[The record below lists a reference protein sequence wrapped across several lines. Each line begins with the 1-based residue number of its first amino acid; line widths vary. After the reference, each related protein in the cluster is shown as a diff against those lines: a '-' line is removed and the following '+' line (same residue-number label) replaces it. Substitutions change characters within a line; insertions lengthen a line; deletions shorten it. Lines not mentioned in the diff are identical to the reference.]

1 MAQSPVRQAIG
12 MVPYGGAL
20 YDLGASAFG
29 VEDEMPA
36 ETVVEAPVAQSPTF
50 TEIPPEREGTPVD
63 QPPTPQRQ
71 MTPEEMQAAQDDALR
86 RQLAAVDQRMKL
98 LGLTGGG
105 RPALRM
111 NDLQREGFRLQ
122 GQALEE
128 MRAPLDRET
137 ALRAKAMEGA
147 QRTGAQYISD
157 LQTLQERQRGEA
169 EARKAVMAEDE
180 RRMRETEG
188 GFDASRLLRQMGERP
203 METTALSFAAG
214 LVGMLKGSAGRTT
227 PNDILAEVDKAVE
240 RDVLNQKTAYD
251 RMLKGMEVRRTN
263 FLDARQMGADEQA
276 ALATTAAA
284 SLDQFRRAIDFAAQ
298 RVGDAQSKA
307 KLTEASGQLAMQ
319 QGDLQMRI
327 AEKNAAAAAA
337 QSARVQGMRMKMLE
351 QMQQA
356 TQANPALAED
366 MAKRYPELY
375 TKFDNKIRSSNGL
388 AALVNTINSSRDPQ
402 KLKDYWNTT
411 VTKAYRDNLAKAE
424 GDLASNPQ
432 TNFFDGLKTA
442 LVRKLQQDAATG
454 TPEQKQLA
462 AAAQQLVNYNLRDI
476 SGGAVTNN
484 ENGRDIASRV
494 FSSWDGLMNWV
505 DGQAQDVRSSIGGL
519 IQAEKPHNPALAAR
533 ITADW
538 GAGLVAYDEL
548 TRLRG
553 ATRAAQQV
561 AARGKR

>member
-1 MAQSPVRQAIG
+1 MAQSPLRQAVG
-12 MVPYGGAL
+12 MVPYGGAV

-29 VEDEMPA
+29 AEDGLPVEGA
-36 ETVVEAPVAQSPTF
+36 AVAPVEQPTF
-50 TEIPPEREGTPVD
+50 TQIPPEREGTPVD

-86 RQLAAVDQRMKL
+86 RQLAMVDQRMKI

-105 RPALRM
+105 RPALQM
-111 NDLQREGFRLQ
+111 NELQREGFRLQ

-137 ALRAKAMEGA
+137 ELRAKAMRGA

-157 LQTLQERQRGEA
+157 LQSLQARQRGEA

-180 RRMRETEG
+180 RRMRETEE

-203 METTALSFAAG
+203 LETTALSFAAG

-240 RDVLNQKTAYD
+240 RDVMNQTTAYE

-298 RVGDAQSKA
+298 RVGDAQTKA
-307 KLTEASGQLAMQ
+307 KLTEASGQLKMQ

-337 QSARVQGMRMKMLE
+337 QSARVQEMRMKMLD
-351 QMQQA
+351 QMQRA
-356 TQANPALAED
+356 TQADPALAED
-366 MAKRYPELY
+366 MAKRYPDLY
-375 TKFDNKIRSSNGL
+375 TKFDNKIRTSNGL
-388 AALVNTINSSRDPQ
+388 ANLAKTITGAGDPQ
-402 KLKDYWNTT
+402 ALKDYWNTT
-411 VTKAYRDNLAKAE
+411 VTKAYRDVLSKVE
-424 GDLASNPQ
+424 GDIASDPK
-432 TNFFDGLKTA
+432 TSFFDGMRLA
-442 LVRKLQQDAATG
+442 LVRKLTQDAT

-462 AAAQQLVNYNLRDI
+462 AAVQQLVNYNLRDI

-484 ENGRDIASRV
+484 ENARDISSRV
-494 FSSWDGLMNWV
+494 FSSWDGLNNWV
-505 DGQAQDVRSSIGGL
+505 DTQAQDVRSSIGGL
-519 IQAEKPHNPALAAR
+519 IEAEKGHNPALAAR
-533 ITADW
+533 IAADW
-538 GAGLVAYDEL
+538 GAGIVAYDEL

-553 ATRAAQQV
+553 ATRAAQQI
-561 AARGKR
+561 ATKGKR